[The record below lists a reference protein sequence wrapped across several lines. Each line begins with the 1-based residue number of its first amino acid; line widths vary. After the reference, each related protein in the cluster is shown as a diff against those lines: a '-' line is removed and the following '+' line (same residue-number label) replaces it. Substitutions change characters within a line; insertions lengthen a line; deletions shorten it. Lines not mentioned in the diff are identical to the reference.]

1 MTYFR
6 KSDILGYNIDY
17 DYNYGIDGYYRDY
30 DINPVPIRRN
40 LNIVFAYKRL
50 NTSNKDNK
58 DINLNTSNTDNKDNK
73 DVKPIQ
79 SKENE
84 NKPIFFRYGLTEKDL
99 NLLQL
104 YDKKELLFFINN
116 SILSNE
122 EIIKL
127 LRQYCDDYSS
137 LYNNKI
143 IEDKL
148 HFIYR
153 TEDILLLIKKD
164 SLIFV

>member
-1 MTYFR
+1 MAYFR
-6 KSDILGYNIDY
+6 KSDILGYNLDY
-17 DYNYGIDGYYRDY
+17 DYNNGIDGYYRDY
-30 DINPVPIRRN
+30 DINPVPIRHK
-40 LNIVFAYKRL
+40 LNIVYYERF
-50 NTSNKDNK
+50 
-58 DINLNTSNTDNKDNK
+58 NTSNTDNKNIKLNTSNTDNK

-104 YDKKELLFFINN
+104 YDKKELLFFINH
-116 SILSNE
+116 SILSTE

-127 LRQYCDDYSS
+127 LRKYCDDYSS
-137 LYNNKI
+137 LYDNKI

-153 TEDILLLIKKD
+153 TENIILLIKKD
-164 SLIFV
+164 SLIC